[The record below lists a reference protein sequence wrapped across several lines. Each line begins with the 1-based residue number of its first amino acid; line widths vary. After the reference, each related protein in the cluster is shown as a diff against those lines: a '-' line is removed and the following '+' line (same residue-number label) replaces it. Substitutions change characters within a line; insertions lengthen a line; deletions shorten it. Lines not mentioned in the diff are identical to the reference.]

1 MNTNQNKT
9 PTVDVNQADFESQ
22 VLKSNQP
29 VLVAFWA
36 PWSRRCRGLDSVLG
50 AVASAC
56 AGNVKVVKVNADDHP
71 DLSLQ
76 YGIQSVPTLLYF
88 LAGNLLDKV
97 VGAASKEAILAK
109 LRAVSRVGDSKS
121 PAPQAAKNIDTV
133 TREPKAATPPERY
146 SAKRTRHHVNFFC
159 EAPEA
164 KSVRLVG
171 DFNEWDPAATP
182 MKQMPD
188 GRWMASLELPHGHHR
203 YLFIVDGTP
212 TLDPKASG
220 VARDDRNRPVS
231 LIAVS

>member
-1 MNTNQNKT
+1 MNTNEDKT
-9 PTVDVNQADFESQ
+9 PTADLNQAEFELQ

-29 VLVAFWA
+29 VVVAFWV
-36 PWSRRCRGLDSVLG
+36 PWSQRCRGLDSVLD
-50 AVASAC
+50 AVAAEC
-56 AGNVKVVKVNADDHP
+56 AGNIKVVKVNADDHP
-71 DLSLQ
+71 DLSLR

-88 LAGNLLDKV
+88 VAGNLLDKV
-97 VGAASKEAILAK
+97 VGTASKEAILAK
-109 LRAVSRVGDSKS
+109 LRAVS
-121 PAPQAAKNIDTV
+121 P
-133 TREPKAATPPERY
+133 EPKAATPPERY

-182 MKQMPD
+182 MKQTPD
-188 GRWMASLELPHGHHR
+188 GRWMAGLELPHGHHR

-212 TLDPKASG
+212 TLDPKAIG